1 MHLGTKPL
9 VERLF
14 SFTPGSKQS
23 LGGQMITAAQC
34 LEMAHRYRTL
44 SQTSGIS
51 KDRAFIMKNI
61 ARSFT
66 GLAGQLDRLDALT
79 RDEQPT

>member
-1 MHLGTKPL
+1 
-9 VERLF
+9 
-14 SFTPGSKQS
+14 
-23 LGGQMITAAQC
+23 MITAAQC
-34 LEMAHRYRTL
+34 LEMAHRYRAL

-61 ARSFT
+61 ARSLS

-79 RDEQPT
+79 RDERST